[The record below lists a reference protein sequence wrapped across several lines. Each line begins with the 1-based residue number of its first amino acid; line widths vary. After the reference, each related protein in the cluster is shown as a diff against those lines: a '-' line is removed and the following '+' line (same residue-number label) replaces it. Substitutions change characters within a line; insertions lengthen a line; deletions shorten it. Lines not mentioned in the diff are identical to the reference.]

1 MHPKNYTLYMEKSIN
16 GKVVWKELHDYL
28 MIAVG
33 LFLCTVGWT
42 VFMLPNHITT
52 GGTAG
57 LASVVFWG
65 TGIPVEYTYIVING
79 ILLLIA
85 LKVLGFKFCVKTMY
99 AIVVITIFMHYG
111 QKLTSDVQMLH
122 DQLFLAAVLGGC
134 FWGAGIGMALSVNGS
149 TGGTDIVAAM
159 INKYRDISLGHA
171 LLITD
176 LLIITS
182 GYLVFRSWEQV
193 IYGYVVL
200 YISTFMID
208 QVVNLTRSSV
218 QFFIISKKHEE
229 IGHQINEVAQRGCTV
244 INGSGFYSG
253 EEVKMLFV
261 LAKKSESGRIFSLI
275 NEIDPNAFVSQSA
288 VIGVYGLGFDK
299 IKQKRRKS
307 SKHTNE

>member
-1 MHPKNYTLYMEKSIN
+1 
-16 GKVVWKELHDYL
+16 
-28 MIAVG
+28 
-33 LFLCTVGWT
+33 
-42 VFMLPNHITT
+42 
-52 GGTAG
+52 
-57 LASVVFWG
+57 
-65 TGIPVEYTYIVING
+65 
-79 ILLLIA
+79 
-85 LKVLGFKFCVKTMY
+85 
-99 AIVVITIFMHYG
+99 
-111 QKLTSDVQMLH
+111 
-122 DQLFLAAVLGGC
+122 
-134 FWGAGIGMALSVNGS
+134 
-149 TGGTDIVAAM
+149 
-159 INKYRDISLGHA
+159 
-171 LLITD
+171 
-176 LLIITS
+176 
-182 GYLVFRSWEQV
+182 
-193 IYGYVVL
+193 
-200 YISTFMID
+200 MID

>member
-1 MHPKNYTLYMEKSIN
+1 MHPEKNTLNMVNSVNRK
-16 GKVVWKELHDYL
+16 GVWKELHDYL
-28 MIAVG
+28 MIAIG

-57 LASVVFWG
+57 LASLVFWG

-85 LKVLGFKFCVKTMY
+85 LKVLGAKFCVKTIY
-99 AIVVITIFMHYG
+99 AIVIITIFMHIG
-111 QKLTSDVQMLH
+111 QRLTSDIQMLH

-134 FWGAGIGMALSVNGS
+134 FWGAGIGIALNANGS

-159 INKYRDISLGHA
+159 INKYRDISVGHA

-208 QVVNLTRSSV
+208 QVVNLSRRSV

-261 LAKKSESGRIFSLI
+261 LAKRSESGRIFSLI

-299 IKQKRRKS
+299 IKQKGKHLSHS
-307 SKHTNE
+307 SSN